1 MKRNPS
7 DDPVCA
13 DQVPLK
19 SGSSPRSFSSSHHGF
34 DRPDDSEPPARRGWL
49 PRLVANF
56 AAIVIY
62 GIDGARTLLKGVP
75 DSDDVSAKA
84 TSGPAEFDGA
94 DGSKGIR
101 DKKINGWMLLR
112 RFFRVAIAFFTG
124 DCKWKARGL
133 MVLLLVFSLGTTEM
147 YVIISYTQRDFN
159 TALSAKKQ
167 SDFYLAVW
175 KFIII
180 ILFAAPFFALFDYVQ
195 ELLSL
200 EWRLWLTNLLLSRYF
215 ANHAFLDL
223 KMAGKLDN
231 PDQRI
236 CEDVKH
242 FVRTSLNIIIT
253 LIEKMMNLVA
263 FAYVLWDISP
273 PLVWFLVAYAVSGTF
288 VVVSVFGKRLTWLQF
303 QGFQREADLRYS
315 LVRVK
320 DNVESIAFYR
330 GEVKEEASAKSFLHR
345 VALNVRNRLVVQF
358 HLSFFTNL
366 YDFATIFVPAVIVAP
381 RYFSGAVEFGVI
393 SQASYAFSTIY
404 RALTV
409 IVLNF
414 NSFSELAAET
424 ERLES
429 LLSSLSEFAADDS
442 SKLFSHSSSSHPPPH
457 PPHSPSHPS
466 HSNSTTKD
474 SSPSFSST
482 STHAMH
488 LGQSVSLRPSHTTS
502 PASSSLAPTLSGQ
515 MLTSQHTPDAKGS
528 ASGVSSGG
536 SPGANGEGAPLLE
549 MTAMGGSTGAA
560 AAAVPGGGESR
571 QLSGDSAVIEC
582 TTATGRI
589 QRVEGP
595 CLTLTSVVIRTPNLR
610 HTLYPSSL
618 SFSLPPGAS
627 LLVMGPSGCGKSSL
641 LRAIAG
647 LWKFG
652 EGTIESPPP
661 GKTFFLP
668 QKPYMPL
675 GTLRDQLV
683 FPGKSR
689 EEGGEA
695 GEGSAGEKGG
705 GSAREEFTDK
715 ELLHA
720 LQEVS
725 LPDLAERV
733 GGLGVECDYS
743 DMLSMGEQQR
753 VAFARLLLQ
762 RPYMAFLDEATS
774 ALDGAN
780 EARLYGLMRERVKS
794 FISVGHRTSLIKF
807 HTSVLAFDE
816 DGERWEVVAAEEFS
830 RRKGL

>member
-175 KFIII
+175 KFIVI

-618 SFSLPPGAS
+618 SFSLPRGPLSSSWAPRAAENPPSYEPSLAS
-627 LLVMGPSGCGKSSL
+627 GN
-641 LRAIAG
+641 
-647 LWKFG
+647 
-652 EGTIESPPP
+652 
-661 GKTFFLP
+661 
-668 QKPYMPL
+668 
-675 GTLRDQLV
+675 
-683 FPGKSR
+683 
-689 EEGGEA
+689 
-695 GEGSAGEKGG
+695 
-705 GSAREEFTDK
+705 SAREPSSLRRPEKRFSCPRSRICPWERSGTSSFSLASHERK
-715 ELLHA
+715 VERQGRGA
-720 LQEVS
+720 LGRREGGVQGRS
-725 LPDLAERV
+725 LQTRSFCMRFRRCLFPIWRSGWE
-733 GGLGVECDYS
+733 GLVWSATTRTCSRWASSSGWRSLVCFCS
-743 DMLSMGEQQR
+743 GRTWRFWTRPQVRWMG
-753 VAFARLLLQ
+753 
-762 RPYMAFLDEATS
+762 
-774 ALDGAN
+774 
-780 EARLYGLMRERVKS
+780 
-794 FISVGHRTSLIKF
+794 RTR
-807 HTSVLAFDE
+807 H
-816 DGERWEVVAAEEFS
+816 GCM
-830 RRKGL
+830 G